1 MTYRIDPDDYC
12 TEDGCKRPKAT
23 GEQVCS
29 QCLRL
34 AGATAPDRGT
44 ADTSSAAISPRELKP
59 EIQEFLADEPKPPR
73 CVAYLSM
80 AGDVITLE
88 LTGDPRFTE
97 ADVEAVAAALSNLRK
112 AA

>member
-1 MTYRIDPDDYC
+1 MSYRVDPNDYC
-12 TEDGCKRPKAT
+12 ATDGCHRPKAT

-29 QCLRL
+29 QCSRL
-34 AGATAPDRGT
+34 ARAVGSDPDDLGSSMYDVALEPAPPASGL
-44 ADTSSAAISPRELKP
+44 PR
-59 EIQEFLADEPKPPR
+59 PPR

-88 LTGDPRFTE
+88 LTGEPRFTD
-97 ADVEAVAAALSNLRK
+97 ADVEAVAAALRNRRK